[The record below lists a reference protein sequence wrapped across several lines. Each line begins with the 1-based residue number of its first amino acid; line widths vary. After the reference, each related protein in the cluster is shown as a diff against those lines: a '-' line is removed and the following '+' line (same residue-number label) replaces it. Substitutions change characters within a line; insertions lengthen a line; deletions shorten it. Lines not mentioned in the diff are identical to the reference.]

1 MEGNCKTTGIG
12 SVPFTDVKKGMELV
26 KTLDIP
32 FWPQFP
38 QIDTREGMYLQFSE
52 GLPGLKIEKD
62 KVFVD
67 SEDFEKNAEKFFELV
82 VSDDLGKL
90 KLSKKYSKGFYEL
103 LRSKQKFDFV
113 KGQITGPISFG
124 LQVCDQNKKPILYN
138 ELMMDALV
146 KNLLAKAKFQVQE
159 LNKMSNNLIM
169 FIDEPFMSAFG
180 SAMISLS
187 REQVISYLNEIL
199 NNLDC
204 IKGIHCCSNTDWSV
218 LLDANIEIISFDA
231 YEYFDKLLIYTDK
244 LKKFLNDG
252 KILAWGIVPTN
263 KSDLNKETAD
273 KLVEKLELQV
283 KELSKKTNIKA
294 EQIFKQSL
302 ITPSCGTGS
311 LEENDAIKVF
321 DLTKAVS
328 LKIREKYSL

>member
-1 MEGNCKTTGIG
+1 M
-12 SVPFTDVKKGMELV
+12 
-26 KTLDIP
+26 DIP

-38 QIDTREGMYLQFSE
+38 KIDAKEGMYLQFSE
-52 GLPGLKIEKD
+52 GMPGLKIEKD

-67 SEDFEKNAEKFFELV
+67 SEKFDADVEGFFGLV
-82 VSDDLGKL
+82 LSNDVGKL
-90 KLSKKYSKGFYEL
+90 KISKKYSKGFYEL
-103 LRSKQKFDFV
+103 IKSKQKFDFV

-138 ELMMDALV
+138 ELMMDALA
-146 KNLLAKAKFQVQE
+146 KNLLAKAKFEVQE
-159 LNKMSNNLIM
+159 LKKISKNVIM

-199 NNLDC
+199 NNFDC

-218 LLDANIEIISFDA
+218 LLDTNIDIISFDA
-231 YEYFDKLLIYTDK
+231 YGYFDKLLIYADK
-244 LKKFLNDG
+244 IKEFLNKG
-252 KILAWGIVPTN
+252 KIIAWGIVPTN
-263 KSDLNKETAD
+263 KNDLNKETAE
-273 KLVEKLELQV
+273 KLVKKLESYV
-283 KELSKKTNIKA
+283 VELSKKTKIDSK
-294 EQIFKQSL
+294 QILKQSL

-311 LEENDAIKVF
+311 LDEKDAVQVF
-321 DLTKAVS
+321 ELTKAVS